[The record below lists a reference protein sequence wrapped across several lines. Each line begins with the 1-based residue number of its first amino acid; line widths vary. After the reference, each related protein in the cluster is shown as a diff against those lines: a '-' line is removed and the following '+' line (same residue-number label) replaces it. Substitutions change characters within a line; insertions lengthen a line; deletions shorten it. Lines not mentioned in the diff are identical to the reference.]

1 MKNIL
6 IRADSSSQIG
16 IGHIM
21 RDLVLA
27 KEFSTSNVIFACQN
41 LKRNIN
47 QKVLDSGFNV
57 KILKSNDLEELD
69 YLLKSLK
76 IDFLIID
83 HYKITYEFEKQLKK
97 QNPELKILSFDD
109 TYEKHYCDILLNHN
123 IYAQEKKY
131 INKVP
136 PFCEVR
142 CGKEFTLV
150 RDEFIC
156 ELNQKYKIST
166 PTILLALGGTDHSN
180 VNLKILKVLEKFDNI
195 NIRIVTTSSNKNLD
209 DLDNYV
215 KRFDNITLYVDSN
228 EMARLIKSSTFSIV
242 SPSVIVNE
250 ILYLNTKFIAIKSAE
265 NQKFMYLYL
274 EENNYSILEN
284 FDAEELKLLVT
295 NFLEESKDGKDNC
308 SNY

>member
-109 TYEKHYCDILLNHN
+109 TYEKHYCDIL
-123 IYAQEKKY
+123 
-131 INKVP
+131 
-136 PFCEVR
+136 
-142 CGKEFTLV
+142 
-150 RDEFIC
+150 
-156 ELNQKYKIST
+156 
-166 PTILLALGGTDHSN
+166 
-180 VNLKILKVLEKFDNI
+180 
-195 NIRIVTTSSNKNLD
+195 
-209 DLDNYV
+209 
-215 KRFDNITLYVDSN
+215 
-228 EMARLIKSSTFSIV
+228 
-242 SPSVIVNE
+242 
-250 ILYLNTKFIAIKSAE
+250 
-265 NQKFMYLYL
+265 
-274 EENNYSILEN
+274 
-284 FDAEELKLLVT
+284 
-295 NFLEESKDGKDNC
+295 
-308 SNY
+308 